1 MHNVYEIVCCNSVLL
16 FDIIFYTFYSFGQVV
31 VSIHFLALA
40 ILWITRDFGGNYG
53 WAHAFK
59 DK

>member
-1 MHNVYEIVCCNSVLL
+1 MHNVYEIACCNSVLL
-16 FDIIFYTFYSFGQVV
+16 FDIIFCSFGQVV